1 MARVNA
7 FLRAGNDNGRQV
19 SVGGRGRS
27 DSVWANINTDNAS
40 HSDCGI
46 KVSAEVCGPGVRYQE
61 RRLKSVGDGRTSV
74 FTVELPDQCD
84 EFCRVE
90 IQLAGEPLRELARI
104 GAALCGVRGALQ
116 VAHGKKAEGIRTIE
130 QARELLAQV
139 ETTPTAIPNV
149 NLPGG
154 VTLKHAL
161 ACVRIVQDLI
171 AGKTEPN

>member
-7 FLRAGNDNGRQV
+7 FLRAGNDNGRAV

-27 DSVWANINTDNAS
+27 DSVWADLNTDNAS
-40 HSDCGI
+40 NSDCGMR
-46 KVSAEVCGPGVRYQE
+46 VAAEVCGPGLRYQE
-61 RRLKSVGDGRTSV
+61 RRLKSVGDGRRTV
-74 FTVELPDQCD
+74 FTVELPEQCD
-84 EFCRVE
+84 EFCRVD

-104 GAALCGVRGALQ
+104 GAALCGVKGALQ
-116 VAHGKKAEGIRTIE
+116 VAHGEKAEGIRTIK

-161 ACVRIVQDLI
+161 ACVKIVQDLI
-171 AGKTEPN
+171 AGKGAN